1 MKVTRKKLF
10 EIVDSLLGR
19 GKCRSLPPYD
29 DSLSLAE
36 AFSEF
41 FITKIQKLRDI
52 LSELS
57 QSTKEMTCPPI
68 KSLFKTICSDARDIH
83 TNYRGRN
90 NINHEKILQSFMY
103 TGSDPIKPSVLSV
116 TSHRSCYQSDRQQSS
131 VLRVLS
137 IMLKSA
143 IVKPLLK
150 KSTLNP
156 EIFKNYRPVSN
167 LSYVSKVIEKVIAA
181 RLLSHMQDQNL
192 LDPFQSAYQSGHSTE
207 TALLRVHNDI
217 LRIIDNGSGVFLV
230 LLDLS
235 AAFDTVDHTI
245 LISFLENHIGLK
257 GTVLQ
262 MFHSY
267 LSDRSQRISVNNA
280 LSDMAGLSYG
290 VLQGSVLCSI
300 EFCMYTLP
308 LDAILRHHKLQY
320 HIYADDTQIY
330 CPFDF
335 KSPETAMNTIINCV
349 SDIRTWMIS
358 NKLKINDDHYL
369 ITSPY
374 MKAPAGMELSIGQ
387 SSIKPSTSGRNLGA
401 MFDYNHKM
409 DIHISSVCRATHFH
423 LRNIGAI
430 RSHLTDSAT
439 ASLVHSLVTSRLDY
453 CNSLLYGLPDNQLKN
468 RLQRM
473 QNIAVRIVTRSPQ
486 HDHITPVLKELQW
499 LPVRMRVLYKLL
511 VLTYRALEGK
521 GPSYLQD
528 IIDLY
533 KPETSVVLRSDGRLD
548 LPWINLFSYGDRA
561 FSVAAPS
568 EWNNLPSDLKD
579 CTSYNLFK
587 SKLKT
592 NLFER
597 YYC

>member
-1 MKVTRKKLF
+1 MTLDTFTPTTEEEIISIMKKSSKA
-10 EIVDSLLGR
+10 S
-19 GKCRSLPPYD
+19 C
-29 DSLSLAE
+29 
-36 AFSEF
+36 
-41 FITKIQKLRDI
+41 I
-52 LSELS
+52 L
-57 QSTKEMTCPPI
+57 
-68 KSLFKTICSDARDIH
+68 
-83 TNYRGRN
+83 
-90 NINHEKILQSFMY
+90 
-103 TGSDPIKPSVLSV
+103 DPIPLNLLCRLLPHIAPVIKDIVNKALSSGCFPS
-116 TSHRSCYQSDRQQSS
+116 C
-131 VLRVLS
+131 
-137 IMLKSA
+137 MKSA

-192 LDPFQSAYQSGHSTE
+192 LDPFQSAYRSGHSTE

-245 LISFLENHIGLK
+245 LLSFLENHIGLK

-267 LSDRSQRISVNNA
+267 LSDRSQRISVNNV

-290 VLQGSVLCSI
+290 VPQGSVLGPI

-308 LDAILRHHKLQY
+308 LGAILRHHKLQY

-335 KSPETAMNTIINCV
+335 KSPETDMNTIINSV
-349 SDIRTWMIS
+349 SDIRTWMIN
-358 NKLKINDDHYL
+358 NKLKINDDKTKFL
-369 ITSPY
+369 VITSPY

-387 SSIKPSTSGRNLGA
+387 SSIKPSTSCRNLGA
-401 MFDYNHKM
+401 MFDNNQKM
-409 DIHISSVCRATHFH
+409 DIHISSVCRAAHFH

-453 CNSLLYGLPDNQLKN
+453 CNSLLYGLPDNQLN
-468 RLQRM
+468 RLQRI
-473 QNIAVRIVTRSPQ
+473 QNIAARIVTRSPK
-486 HDHITPVLKELQW
+486 HDHITPVLKQLHW

-528 IIDLY
+528 IVELY
-533 KPETSVVLRSDGRLD
+533 KPKTSVVLRSDGRLD
-548 LPWINLFSYGDRA
+548 LPWSNLVSYGDRA
-561 FSVAAPS
+561 FSVAAPA
-568 EWNNLPSDLKD
+568 EWNNVPSDLKD

-592 NLFER
+592 YLFER